1 MFISFSSLPLYWP
14 AANWAQ
20 VKQEK
25 WRTDQQQNEENFD
38 WSFCLSGFVS
48 FGFLRWKHAA
58 DWKQGEA
65 CDLYL

>member
-1 MFISFSSLPLYWP
+1 MFLSFSPLPLYGP

-38 WSFCLSGFVS
+38 WSFGLSAFDS
-48 FGFLRWKHAA
+48 FGVLR
-58 DWKQGEA
+58 
-65 CDLYL
+65 